1 MHEIEFDSS
10 TSRFTVARTTSGGGG
25 GGGGGVSVAAGD
37 GDPTTNAAWATF
49 DARSLAEIG
58 AGGSGSARVVASEL
72 PTRAGLTHARA
83 QVARVVVV
91 PRGAETASDDIAS
104 AFALWGER
112 GRTQLTEQLTGAKR
126 AAAALG
132 VRLVIWPRVGT
143 LVSDIPG
150 VLNLIRGHEDVGV
163 LFDPVA
169 LLAPDAS
176 RFAKDFFL
184 RAAEVVAHAAAGI
197 DAVYVASDTPAG
209 VDAAWLEPV
218 IAAAIEA
225 RVPVCRGP
233 RMGA

>member
-1 MHEIEFDSS
+1 MHEITLDPS
-10 TSRFTVARTTSGGGG
+10 TGRFTVSSTTSGGSA
-25 GGGGGVSVAAGD
+25 VVASLWG
-37 GDPTTNAAWATF
+37 TL
-49 DARSLAEIG
+49 DARSLA
-58 AGGSGSARVVASEL
+58 AFAVGGGFDGGVDGGVGGGASEL
-72 PTRAGLTHARA
+72 PTRAGLTHGRT

-91 PRGAETASDDIAS
+91 PRGAAAADDIAA

-112 GRTQLTEQLTGAKR
+112 GRTQLAEQLTGAKR
-126 AAAALG
+126 AAATLG
-132 VRLVIWPRVGT
+132 ARLVLWPRVGT

-150 VLNLIRGHEDVGV
+150 VLNLIRSQEDVGV

-169 LLAPDAS
+169 LLAPDSS

-197 DAVYVASDTPAG
+197 DAVYVASDMPAG
-209 VDAAWLEPV
+209 VDAVWLEPV
-218 IAAAIEA
+218 IAAAVAA

>member
-1 MHEIEFDSS
+1 MHEITLDPS
-10 TSRFTVARTTSGGGG
+10 TGRFTVSSTTSGGSA
-25 GGGGGVSVAAGD
+25 VVASLWG
-37 GDPTTNAAWATF
+37 TL
-49 DARSLAEIG
+49 DARSLAAFAVGGG
-58 AGGSGSARVVASEL
+58 AGAGASQL
-72 PTRAGLTHARA
+72 PTQAGLTHART

-91 PRGAETASDDIAS
+91 PRGEETESDDIAA

-112 GRTQLTEQLTGAKR
+112 GRTQLAEQLTGAKR

-132 VRLVIWPRVGT
+132 ARLVLWPRVGT
-143 LVSDIPG
+143 LISDIPG
-150 VLNLIRGHEDVGV
+150 VLNLIRSQEDVGV

-169 LLAPDAS
+169 LLAPDSS

-197 DAVYVASDTPAG
+197 DAVYVASDMPAG
-209 VDAAWLEPV
+209 VDAVWLEPV
-218 IAAAIEA
+218 IAAAVAA